1 MPSFAECCVLI
12 PCSTIED
19 FPSRL
24 DHAAARSLLGT
35 LTAAWHPRLLAQA
48 GRLPTWHRADD
59 LPAPPIPIGKVADSS
74 QTLPSAESAPATKG
88 PVRVLLI
95 PEASLSKLTASV
107 RNSLPASDSANSSDS
122 ANRCVSVE
130 LDSHCDIRVRCQN
143 RDDALALIDSSIE
156 SNWFGDSSALKKDPQ
171 TDRPHLS
178 ASLLDDVRLVTEKGR
193 EISSAD
199 FFALSY
205 TWWQVQILTRR
216 LRYTSNLDQVYFETR
231 VLDAAEAWVQ
241 NDAEATAAA
250 LHDCFDALAEE
261 RDHYFA
267 SDPSLVDL
275 TLLTPSTLD
284 RFLELPEPTTSDTEA
299 ILSTPRNALIDQA
312 VAAAVWNSDESVQ
325 NAFQA
330 RLASD
335 AMSWAGGGP
344 APSVCYD
351 ELTIDQME
359 RSLRDSIEQVQRAVG
374 QPMVV
379 HARLGGSTTPEIVA
393 ALASHKH
400 DGQSQTQCR
409 GLLPIDF
416 LNGTGFGDEAKVI
429 LGESGHE
436 IEALTAKPID
446 ANNESSFLT
455 LGTRLGEA
463 IDSGEIATALL
474 VHWPGEGCESFEDLT
489 RAATWTLAL
498 GRFWKIDEY
507 FIDGEHPYHHGS
519 SASWKDS
526 PADRMRAG
534 SIAAQHA
541 ATQYACSVRQ
551 QAVRDASGLSMLA
564 NPRRT
569 DPSHG
574 LAESLGLSDC
584 NEAPAG
590 VISTADAKPTESVLV
605 VNGSGVP
612 TRQRVIVKGKLPTND
627 RSIFHAHA
635 DRGNTDAVL
644 DIPAWG
650 YRWTSS
656 NVDAKALLTHSTSS
670 PPANSA
676 EGNHPRLIRWAKQL
690 GRSMSRGPGA
700 IVDGERMS
708 NEFLELSINTEHG
721 GIQGVYSGKVR
732 GNRLSTRIEFVPAN
746 KKSEGVV
753 AKCNTVQTKENTVS
767 RGIVALEGTLEMPAD
782 NQVSRS
788 TANASGRTLKW
799 QSEIELVR
807 GSRLVRYRIRFE
819 IPSHASDQSNEAD
832 APLDWIH
839 HPVLRMAFPGASPVV
854 RAIVREKLHR
864 TSARRFIAPLGF
876 VHEEDECQ
884 TLVATHGNGFH
895 RRSEDRFLETLLPLA
910 KTTTSSSESTDRYSP
925 WQEFA
930 FGCDVPHPIDA
941 AMQPWRMPTVLQ
953 VPAGQ
958 MIRKG
963 VPAGSWLMHSSP
975 STLRIQIVATALLD
989 DGRMVMHL
997 RAIQTTSKSIR
1008 GVVRFCQ
1015 PVALAHPIS
1024 PLSRPLGDGTDEE
1037 SNSLKTVSI
1046 QIIDAASI
1054 DGEVKCEGDRIEW
1067 ASSGHG
1073 VTHLCVVFDTTK

>member
-1 MPSFAECCVLI
+1 M
-12 PCSTIED
+12 
-19 FPSRL
+19 
-24 DHAAARSLLGT
+24 DHDAAQSLLGT

-59 LPAPPIPIGKVADSS
+59 LPSPPTPIGSLAESS
-74 QTLPSAESAPATKG
+74 ETASPAESAPSTAG
-88 PVRVLLI
+88 PERLLLV

-107 RNSLPASDSANSSDS
+107 RDSLPSRDS
-122 ANRCVSVE
+122 ANRSVTVE
-130 LDSHCDIRVRCQN
+130 LDSHRDIRVRCQS
-143 RDDALALIDSSIE
+143 REDALALIDSSIQAD
-156 SNWFGDSSALKKDPQ
+156 WFGDSSSVKKNPDADWPN
-171 TDRPHLS
+171 LS
-178 ASLLDDVRLVTEKGR
+178 ASLTADVRLATENGR
-193 EISSAD
+193 EISQAD
-199 FFALSY
+199 FFALGY
-205 TWWQVQILTRR
+205 TWWQIQVLTRK

-231 VLDAAEAWVQ
+231 VLDAAEAWTR

-267 SDPSLVDL
+267 SDPSLIDL
-275 TLLTPSTLD
+275 TLLTPSTVD
-284 RFLELPEPTTSDTEA
+284 RFLELPEPTNPETEA
-299 ILSTPRNALIDQA
+299 ILSTPRNALVDQA
-312 VAAAVWNSDESVQ
+312 VADAILNSDASVQ
-325 NAFQA
+325 TVFQN
-330 RLASD
+330 RLSGD

-344 APSVCYD
+344 ASSVCYD

-359 RSLRDSIEQVQRAVG
+359 RSLRESIEQVQRAVG

-400 DGQSQTQCR
+400 DGQSQGQCR

-446 ANNESSFLT
+446 AKNESSFLT

-474 VHWPGEGCESFEDLT
+474 VHWPGEGCNSFDDLN

-534 SIAAQHA
+534 ATAARDS
-541 ATQYACSVRQ
+541 ATHYASQVRQ
-551 QAVRDASGLSMLA
+551 QSKRDADGLSMLA

-569 DPSHG
+569 DSSHG
-574 LAESLGLSDC
+574 LAESLGLTDC
-584 NEAPAG
+584 TEVSAVVDSASG
-590 VISTADAKPTESVLV
+590 VKPTESIVV

-644 DIPAWG
+644 DVPAWG

-656 NVDAKALLTHSTSS
+656 NSAAKALLTNATNTATSN
-670 PPANSA
+670 PTDGDN
-676 EGNHPRLIRWAKQL
+676 PRLIRWAKQL

-700 IVDGERMS
+700 IVDGDRMS
-708 NEFLELSINTEHG
+708 NEFLELNINPEHG

-732 GNRLSTRIEFVPAN
+732 GNRMSTRIEFVPA
-746 KKSEGVV
+746 KRKSSGETPDGFV
-753 AKCNTVQTKENTVS
+753 AKCNSMQTKENSVS
-767 RGIVALEGTLEMPAD
+767 KGIVSLQGSIELPAAKSPL
-782 NQVSRS
+782 N
-788 TANASGRTLKW
+788 W

-807 GSRLVRYRIRFE
+807 GSRLVRYRVRFE
-819 IPSHASDQSNEAD
+819 APISTSDQSSEAD
-832 APLDWIH
+832 GPLNWID

-864 TSARRFIAPLGF
+864 TSARRFLAPLGF

-884 TLVATHGNGFH
+884 TLVATHGKSFH

-910 KTTTSSSESTDRYSP
+910 NAATSSDEATDGYSP
-925 WQEFA
+925 WHEFA
-930 FGCDVPHPIDA
+930 FGFDVPHPIDA
-941 AMQPWRMPTVLQ
+941 AMQPWRSPTVLQ
-953 VPAGQ
+953 VPDGQ

-975 STLRIQIVATALLD
+975 STVRVQIVATGLLD

-1024 PLSRPLGDGTDEE
+1024 PLSRPLGNGTGDD
-1037 SNSLKTVSI
+1037 SSSPKPVSI
-1046 QIIDAASI
+1046 QTIDAASI
-1054 DGEVKCEGDRIEW
+1054 DGEVKCEDDRIEW

-1073 VTHLCVVFDTTK
+1073 VTHLCVVFDTNK

>member
-24 DHAAARSLLGT
+24 DHDAARSLLGT

-59 LPAPPIPIGKVADSS
+59 LPSPPTPIGSLTEPVQAS
-74 QTLPSAESAPATKG
+74 QSAESDSSTAG
-88 PVRVLLI
+88 PVRLLLI

-107 RNSLPASDSANSSDS
+107 RESLPASDSDS
-122 ANRCVSVE
+122 RSVSVD
-130 LDSHCDIRVRCQN
+130 LDSHRDIRVRCQSRN
-143 RDDALALIDSSIE
+143 DALALIDSSIQ
-156 SNWFGDSSALKKDPQ
+156 SSWFGDSSALKKNPNDDWPNQ
-171 TDRPHLS
+171 S

-193 EISSAD
+193 EISQAD

-205 TWWQVQILTRR
+205 TWWQIQVLTRR

-231 VLDAAEAWVQ
+231 VLDAAEAWVR

-267 SDPSLVDL
+267 SDPSLIDL

-284 RFLELPEPTTSDTEA
+284 RFLDLPEPKSSDTEA
-299 ILSTPRNALIDQA
+299 ILSTPRNVLVDQA
-312 VAAAVWNSDESVQ
+312 VAEAVLNSNDSVQ
-325 NAFQA
+325 QAFQS
-330 RLASD
+330 RLATD

-344 APSVCYD
+344 ASTVCYD

-359 RSLRDSIEQVQRAVG
+359 RSLRESIDQVQRAVG
-374 QPMVV
+374 QPMIV

-463 IDSGEIATALL
+463 IDAGEIATALL
-474 VHWPGEGCESFEDLT
+474 VHWPGKGCESFDDLN

-534 SIAAQHA
+534 STAARQSA
-541 ATQYACSVRQ
+541 SQYASLVRGQ
-551 QAVRDASGLSMLA
+551 SERDANGLSMLA

-574 LAESLGLSDC
+574 LAESLGLNDC
-584 NEAPAG
+584 IE
-590 VISTADAKPTESVLV
+590 VSADANIAGKNKPTESVLV
-605 VNGSGVP
+605 VNGSSVP
-612 TRQRVIVKGKLPTND
+612 TRQRVIVKGKLPSND

-644 DIPAWG
+644 DVPAWG

-656 NVDAKALLTHSTSS
+656 NASAKALLTD
-670 PPANSA
+670 PNNSA
-676 EGNHPRLIRWAKQL
+676 RPNSTDDDNPRLIRWAKQL
-690 GRSMSRGPGA
+690 GRSMSRGPGP

-708 NEFLELSINTEHG
+708 NEFLELSINSDHG

-732 GNRLSTRIEFVPAN
+732 GNRLSTRIEFVPA
-746 KKSEGVV
+746 KKKAEGVV
-753 AKCNTVQTKENTVS
+753 AKCHSVQTKENSVS
-767 RGIVALEGTLEMPAD
+767 RGIVALEGTIEMPAD
-782 NQVSRS
+782 LVTDS
-788 TANASGRTLKW
+788 TSASTKTLKW

-807 GSRLVRYRIRFE
+807 GSRLVRYRIRFQTF
-819 IPSHASDQSNEAD
+819 SATSQNAGGVAD
-832 APLDWIH
+832 PLDWIH

-895 RRSEDRFLETLLPLA
+895 RRSEDRLLETLLPLTEA
-910 KTTTSSSESTDRYSP
+910 SGSSTEATDDYAP
-925 WQEFA
+925 WHEFA
-930 FGCDVPHPIDA
+930 FGFDVPHPIDA
-941 AMQPWRMPTVLQ
+941 AMQPWRTPTVLQ
-953 VPAGQ
+953 VPNGQ
-958 MIRKG
+958 MLRKG
-963 VPAGSWLMHSSP
+963 VPAGSWLMHASP
-975 STLRIQIVATALLD
+975 STMRIQVVATGLLD

-997 RAIQTTSKSIR
+997 RAIQTTSKSVR
-1008 GVVRFCQ
+1008 GIVRFCQ

-1024 PLSRPLGDGTDEE
+1024 PLSRPLGDDHGDASQT
-1037 SNSLKTVSI
+1037 SSSVSM
-1046 QIIDAASI
+1046 QSIDAASI
-1054 DGEVKCEGDRIEW
+1054 DGEVKCEDDRIEW

-1073 VTHLCVVFDTTK
+1073 VTHLCVVFDTAK